1 MHVEPLIPARCA
13 FPSDTNLLVDAC
25 IARVREAAFLDEDV
39 VLPPLPVV
47 APRRDV
53 LVMTKSDTEAA
64 GRAGAATDA
73 AGRSARARD
82 DANAR
87 RHEETRRVRGSRSSS
102 TSSLRSSGARASS
115 RWPMAVC
122 GFVAGAAACAAL
134 LASPIGHRP
143 EVERVTVS
151 ARSHASHAAH
161 AASAAVAKVVR

>member
-1 MHVEPLIPARCA
+1 MPGRCA

-53 LVMTKSDTEAA
+53 IVMTKSDTEAA
-64 GRAGAATDA
+64 GRAGAATA
-73 AGRSARARD
+73 TAGRD
-82 DANAR
+82 DAKAR
-87 RHEETRRVRGSRSSS
+87 RHEETRVVRNPRSRSS
-102 TSSLRSSGARASS
+102 RAGS
-115 RWPMAVC
+115 RWPMAIC

-143 EVERVTVS
+143 EVVRVTVS

-161 AASAAVAKVVR
+161 AAGAAVAKVVR